1 MWGEEGETRRRDME
15 SSGATLG
22 AGVVLMGF
30 AALTHLARFVP
41 LSGGDVIATRFLYPA
56 FYLPPSGKNQR
67 VA

>member
-1 MWGEEGETRRRDME
+1 MRGERGEILRRDMG
-15 SSGATLG
+15 SSDATLG

-41 LSGGDVIATRFLYPA
+41 LSGGDVITTRFLYPA